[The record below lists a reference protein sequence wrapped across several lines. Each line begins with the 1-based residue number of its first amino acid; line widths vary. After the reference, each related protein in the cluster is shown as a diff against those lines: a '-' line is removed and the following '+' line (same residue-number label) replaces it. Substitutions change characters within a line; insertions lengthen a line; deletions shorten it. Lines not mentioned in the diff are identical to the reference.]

1 MVMTMQKI
9 CILLDSSGMGGIETH
24 VQQLANGLAM
34 AGQQVTVVLYQR
46 IDNHPLVRSLQRS
59 HPEIAICQ
67 LDGTIGALWTFL
79 RHESPSIL
87 HTHGYKAGI
96 LGRLL
101 AIPLAI
107 SVVSTYHAGE
117 IPSGRVRAY
126 DLLDR
131 YLGFAAAARFAVSHE
146 IRQRLPYPAQVL
158 DNFVDTHDLQQ
169 SQGQQL
175 AFVGRLSHEKG
186 PDRLLR
192 LAQQFPKQ
200 AFNIYGDGPLATTLT
215 LQATDNVAFNG
226 QCDMNHYWPHIGLVV
241 MPSRYEG
248 LPMAALEAMARG
260 IPVIAS
266 DVGDLAR
273 VIEHGINGWLVQQDD
288 AKGFEGALQQ
298 WLQLSQAERGHM
310 QQQCITTIRSRF
322 STQAVIPTLLRT
334 YWQIAKPQSA

>member
-1 MVMTMQKI
+1 MVMTMHKI

-34 AGQQVTVVLYQR
+34 AGQQVTVVLYQN
-46 IDNHPLVRSLQRS
+46 IEQHPLVHSLQQS
-59 HPEIAICQ
+59 HPDIHLCQ
-67 LDGTIGALWTFL
+67 LNGTISALWAFL
-79 RHESPSIL
+79 RRESPSIL

-101 AIPLAI
+101 AIPLVT

-117 IPSGRVRAY
+117 LPSGRVRAY

-146 IRQRLPYPAQVL
+146 IRQRLPYSARVL
-158 DNFVDTHDLQQ
+158 DNFVDTRGLHQ

-186 PDRLLR
+186 PDRLLD
-192 LAQQFPKQ
+192 LAQQFPEQ
-200 AFNIYGDGPLATTLT
+200 NFDIYGDGPLATTLT
-215 LQATDNVAFNG
+215 RQPTANVTFHG
-226 QCDMNHYWPHIGLVV
+226 QSDMRHYWPYIGVLI

-266 DVGDLAR
+266 NVGDLGR
-273 VIEHGINGWLVQQDD
+273 VIEHGINGWLVDKND
-288 AKGFEGALQQ
+288 ANAFERALQQ
-298 WLQLSQAERGHM
+298 WLQLSQAERQQM

-334 YWQIAKPQSA
+334 YWQIAKPQSS